1 MTTAKKIQANRLTA
15 KRTRKAIKRKPH
27 IQALKLKEY
36 KVSIKSK
43 RIAKAAAY
51 RRRRFVAEQPM
62 ENTPLL

>member
-36 KVSIKSK
+36 KASIKSK

-51 RRRRFVAEQPM
+51 RRFVAEQPM